1 MKNLDNYINE
11 KLIVGK
17 NIIHKNNNHQF
28 KNKYGH
34 VISGEILK
42 FNKAIELFD
51 MPQEWKSDIP
61 TEFFKPFDN
70 VLYFKSIH
78 QCESK
83 FTTQLMMLENSKIMW
98 QQNNEQD
105 TKQYLY
111 IMSTKY
117 RNVECI
123 ILFLEDFNLEK
134 YPIIIKEL

>member
-1 MKNLDNYINE
+1 MKNIDNYINE
-11 KLIVGK
+11 KLVVGK

-34 VISGEILK
+34 LISGEILK
-42 FNKAIELFD
+42 FDKAIELFD
-51 MPQEWKSDIP
+51 IPQEWKLDIP
-61 TEFFKPFDN
+61 TEFFKSYDD

-98 QQNNEQD
+98 EKNNEPD
-105 TKQYLY
+105 TKTYLY

-123 ILFLEDFNLEK
+123 ILYLEDFNLEK